1 MRHPLPSRWR
11 GPATAL
17 LLAAI
22 LAGCSGGSHTASSG
36 PTATSTGAPP
46 STSTPPP
53 ATTTPGLTAHLDDW
67 PEFGVVPARTNV
79 YLAPTGLQASAVPHL
94 HARTVAL
101 PGTVDSSPIYL
112 QGVDIN
118 GRKRDGFFM
127 TTTYGRTLAVS
138 PRGVILWTYTPPGY
152 SSYAGTAQ
160 ITTATP
166 VADPSRAYIYA
177 ASPDGLIHKLYVA
190 NGHEQTA
197 GRWPMRVSLLPA
209 REKIASALTIASD
222 RLYVVTGGYIGDQP
236 PYQGHVVVIDI
247 ADGRV
252 TSVFNTL
259 CADARGLQHPPSC
272 AHSDSAIWGRAGAVV
287 DPASGDILVAT
298 GNAFVDGKDN
308 WGDSV
313 LELGPQPRRPL
324 HTYTPANQAQLNAE
338 DKDLGST
345 APALL
350 SSQGPLIAQSGKDGV
365 IQLVDMGT
373 QGVGGLGGE
382 LQTLPAPGGA
392 EMFSAIAVWRRSP
405 ADVVLFVAN
414 GAGTEALRLHGS
426 GRAARLAQLW
436 SNSTAGTSPVMA
448 GGLLYVYDPGGTLNV
463 YRPAS
468 GERVAS
474 LQAAPGH
481 WNSPIVA
488 GGVIAL
494 PVGDANSHQTTGEL
508 LLYQ

>member
-1 MRHPLPSRWR
+1 MRSAPLTQRR
-11 GPATAL
+11 ATA
-17 LLAAI
+17 AAA
-22 LAGCSGGSHTASSG
+22 LVAVLVAGCSSGSHSAASI
-36 PTATSTGAPP
+36 PTA
-46 STSTPPP
+46 TSTPPP
-53 ATTTPGLTAHLDDW
+53 ATTTPGLTLHLADW
-67 PEFGVVPARTNV
+67 PEFGVVPARTNI
-79 YLAPTGLQASAVPHL
+79 YLAPTGLRASAL
-94 HARTVAL
+94 AGAYARIVAL

-112 QGVDIN
+112 HGVNIN
-118 GRKRDGFFM
+118 GRSRDAFFM

-138 PRGVILWTYTPPGY
+138 PGGSILWTYTPPAY

-177 ASPDGLIHKLYVA
+177 ASPDGLVHKLSVK
-190 NGHEQTA
+190 NGHEQTS
-197 GRWPMRVSLLPA
+197 GGWPVRVTLLPV

-222 RLYVVTGGYIGDQP
+222 RLYVVTGGYVGDQP

-247 ADGRV
+247 AGGRV

-259 CADARGLQHPPSC
+259 CANIHHLQHPPSC
-272 AHSDSAIWGRAGAVV
+272 AHTDSAIWGRAGAVV
-287 DPASGDILVAT
+287 DPESGDIFVAT
-298 GNAFVDGKDN
+298 GNGFFDGKQN

-313 LELGPQPRRPL
+313 LELGSQARRPL
-324 HTYTPANQAQLNAE
+324 HTFTPTNQARLSAE
-338 DKDLGST
+338 DRDLGST

-365 IQLVDMGT
+365 IRLIDMGT

-382 LQTLPAPGGA
+382 LQTLPSPGGA
-392 EMFSAIAVWRRSP
+392 DVLTALGVWRRSP
-405 ADVVLFVAN
+405 ANVMLFVAN
-414 GAGTEALRLHGS
+414 SAGTEALRLDGS
-426 GRAARLAQLW
+426 GRAARLVQVW
-436 SNSTAGTSPVMA
+436 SNSAAGTSPVMA

-468 GERVAS
+468 GKLIAS
-474 LQAAPGH
+474 LPAASGH

-488 GGVIAL
+488 AGVIAL
-494 PVGDANSHQTTGEL
+494 PVGDANDHRTTGEL